1 MYNCRKL
8 LRYCMEKKKL
18 VISYNN
24 LSPDIL
30 DLVKKK
36 YPTGYLNHV
45 IKVTKP
51 NNDFFYAITLDTED
65 TSYLIKVN
73 VKIDTK
79 PKDDDDDK
87 DFFSDSDDIGTSE
100 DSFPDEVAD
109 EPAEEYSDD

>member
-1 MYNCRKL
+1 
-8 LRYCMEKKKL
+8 MEKKRL

-24 LSPDIL
+24 LSPEVL
-30 DLVKKK
+30 ELVKKK
-36 YPTGYLNHV
+36 YPTGYLNSV

-79 PKDDDDDK
+79 VKDEDDEK
-87 DFFSDSDDIGTSE
+87 DFFSDSDDIGTDG
-100 DSFPDEVAD
+100 DSFPEESE
-109 EPAEEYSDD
+109 EPAEEYGED

>member
-1 MYNCRKL
+1 
-8 LRYCMEKKKL
+8 MEKKRL

-24 LSPDIL
+24 LSQELL

-36 YPTGYLNHV
+36 YPTGFLNHV

-73 VKIDTK
+73 VKIDSK
-79 PKDDDDDK
+79 AKDEDDEK
-87 DFFSDSDDIGTSE
+87 DFFSDTDDDIGTNE
-100 DSFPDEVAD
+100 DSFPEEVSD